1 MSASPRRIP
10 VLRLLTVSLVAIW
23 AIYVSTMMRS
33 SQAGAAFAETLL
45 AAVLFAGPCAFLAFL
60 GMRRHRQLAAAALLL
75 VACATAAEALAG
87 LEEALMRRYGERL
100 PADAPVM
107 FQARWWP
114 HASSYLY
121 YDPSTGRLGAG
132 D

>member
-1 MSASPRRIP
+1 
-10 VLRLLTVSLVAIW
+10 LVAIW
-23 AIYVSTMMRS
+23 ALYMSTMMRS
-33 SQAGAAFAETLL
+33 SQAGPAFPETLL
-45 AAVLFAGPCAFLAFL
+45 AAVLFAGPCAVLAFL
-60 GMRRHRQLAAAALLL
+60 GMPWRRHLAATALLL
-75 VACATAAEALAG
+75 VACATATEALAG
-87 LEEALMRRYGERL
+87 LEEALLRRHGERL
-100 PADAPVM
+100 PADSPVV